1 MHILI
6 TGGAGFIGT
15 HLSRSLVTEGHEV
28 RVLDNFDPQIHGKNT
43 SLATDLQ
50 DSVQLINGDVRDK
63 ETFFNALEGMDT
75 VIHYAAA
82 TGTGQSMYDIPHYES
97 VNVLGTTNLIDFLV
111 NHADR
116 SGIRKIVMASSR
128 AVYGEGS
135 YKCPEHG
142 TLNPGSRNVEDMQKG
157 IYEPM
162 CPHCSAQ
169 LESVPTE
176 ETERLSPTSF
186 YGLTKQFQEQ
196 LILMYCENVGISG
209 YALRYQNVFGP
220 GQSLKNPY
228 TGILAIFSTLA
239 RENNDL
245 SIFEDGMETRDF
257 VYIDDV
263 VNATNLCL
271 RPENE
276 GVEVFN
282 VGSGTSTTVTEI
294 AEQIIKHFDS
304 ASKINITGAFRKGDI
319 RHNKADLSR
328 INTAL
333 GFMPKWSFAQGIIEF
348 LNWAQVQEKPTIEFE
363 RSLKEMKKAGQYFTR
378 AR

>member
-1 MHILI
+1 
-6 TGGAGFIGT
+6 
-15 HLSRSLVTEGHEV
+15 
-28 RVLDNFDPQIHGKNT
+28 
-43 SLATDLQ
+43 
-50 DSVQLINGDVRDK
+50 
-63 ETFFNALEGMDT
+63 
-75 VIHYAAA
+75 
-82 TGTGQSMYDIPHYES
+82 MYDIPHYES

-116 SGIRKIVMASSR
+116 SRIRKIVVASSR

-142 TLNPGSRNVEDMQKG
+142 TLNPGSRNVKDMQKE

-162 CPHCSAQ
+162 CPHCSVQ
-169 LESVPTE
+169 LESIPTKE
-176 ETERLSPTSF
+176 SERLSPTSF

-220 GQSLKNPY
+220 GQSLNNPY

-239 RENNDL
+239 RETNDQ

-257 VYIDDV
+257 IYIDDV
-263 VNATNLCL
+263 INATKLCL

-282 VGSGTSTTVTEI
+282 VGSGTSTSVTEVG
-294 AEQIIKHFDS
+294 EQIIKHFRS
-304 ASKINITGAFRKGDI
+304 KSKINITGAFRKGDI
-319 RHNKADLSR
+319 RHSKADLSK
-328 INTAL
+328 IDTSL

-348 LNWAQVQEKPTIEFE
+348 LNWAQTQEKPTIEFE
-363 RSLKEMKKAGQYFTR
+363 RSLKELKKAGQYFTK